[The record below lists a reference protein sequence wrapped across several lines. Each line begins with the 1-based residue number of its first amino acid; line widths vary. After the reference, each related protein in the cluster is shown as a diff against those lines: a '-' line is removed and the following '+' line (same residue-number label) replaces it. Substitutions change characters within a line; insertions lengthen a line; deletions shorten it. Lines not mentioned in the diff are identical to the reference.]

1 LFICKENFR
10 YVFVPGKALKR
21 RALPKSSPT
30 FLNYYL
36 THALILVMPSTEGLT
51 LHFVWSYRNIWDK
64 KERGEFAQFGTLPF
78 GQAHDTHALYYY
90 LSFVSSYSNI
100 QEKVKRGGELV
111 QFGTAL
117 PAKALHVCLLLL
129 LILFFLLF
137 FLFVFSGLKHNRR
150 HDLTS
155 SWHPFSLLK
164 HLARSGLQR

>member
-10 YVFVPGKALKR
+10 YVFIPGKALKR

-30 FLNYYL
+30 FLNYCL
-36 THALILVMPSTEGLT
+36 THALILVMPSTEGIT
-51 LHFVWSYRNIWDK
+51 LHFVWSYGNIWDK

-100 QEKVKRGGELV
+100 QEKIKRGGELV

-117 PAKALHVCLLLL
+117 PAKAFHMYAFYYYLYLLLV
-129 LILFFLLF
+129 
-137 FLFVFSGLKHNRR
+137 VFSFRFFWVEAQQETRPDKQLAPFFFTE
-150 HDLTS
+150 TS
-155 SWHPFSLLK
+155 S
-164 HLARSGLQR
+164 